1 MPGVELNEILI
12 LLSFLLGAGVV
23 AGFLAGVFGIGGGAI
38 LVPVFYYAFGLAEI
52 DDAVRMH
59 LSVGTSLAIIVP
71 TSLRSFSAHY
81 KRGAVAMDILRS
93 FALTIPVGVLIATFV
108 IAGISSGG
116 LRTLFALIAVAV
128 ALKLIFQRDS
138 WQLGTDVPV
147 GAIRTLVG
155 VVIGFLSML
164 MGIGGGVLNNTFMTL
179 YGRPIHQ
186 AVATSAGVG
195 VLISVPG
202 LFGAIWAGWGAD
214 GLPVFSTGYVNWIA
228 VVVVIP
234 ITLLMAPLGARV
246 AHRLAKRQLEVAFGL
261 FLLIVAARFIA
272 SAF

>member
-1 MPGVELNEILI
+1 MPGVELNETLI